1 MAITWFYINQFGL
14 ICTMH
19 ETSITNTTAWKNLQ
33 VHYNQVK
40 NESIRAMFDSND
52 DRFNQLS
59 LSWQDFLVDYSKN
72 RVSKDTIELL
82 LQLAREAGVENA
94 RDAMFGGEEINITE
108 KRAVLHTALR
118 NRSNSAVFVGGQDVM
133 PAINHELGKMK
144 AFCEQIHSGNWQ
156 GFSGFPI
163 KQIVNIG
170 IGGSDLGPVMV
181 TEALKPFQIAGIE
194 SYFVSNIDGTHI
206 AETLKQLNPE
216 TTLFLIASKTF
227 TTQET
232 MTNALTARAW
242 LVDKLGDEAAVAN
255 HFVALSTNEEAVSAF
270 GINPDN
276 MFQFWDWVG
285 GRYSLWSAIG
295 LSIALNI
302 GFKNFEELLEGAHE
316 MDNHFCNTP
325 FEKNIPVILA
335 MIGVWYNN
343 FYGYE
348 TEAILPYDQYLHRF
362 AAYFQQGNM
371 ESNGKSVDKSG
382 NIVNYQTGPIVWGEP
397 GTNGQH
403 AFYQLIHQGSKIV
416 PCDFIAPAT
425 SHNAI
430 GDHHNKLLANF
441 FAQTEALMKG
451 KSRDDARSDMEAQKK
466 LPSDIEALLPFKIF
480 TGNRPTNSILIKTL
494 TPKTLGSLIAMY
506 EHKIFVQGIV
516 WNINS
521 FDQWGVELGKQLANK
536 ILPELLMI
544 TPLPITTP
552 QPMA

>member
-194 SYFVSNIDGTHI
+194 SYFVSNIDG
-206 AETLKQLNPE
+206 
-216 TTLFLIASKTF
+216 
-227 TTQET
+227 
-232 MTNALTARAW
+232 
-242 LVDKLGDEAAVAN
+242 
-255 HFVALSTNEEAVSAF
+255 
-270 GINPDN
+270 
-276 MFQFWDWVG
+276 
-285 GRYSLWSAIG
+285 
-295 LSIALNI
+295 
-302 GFKNFEELLEGAHE
+302 
-316 MDNHFCNTP
+316 
-325 FEKNIPVILA
+325 
-335 MIGVWYNN
+335 
-343 FYGYE
+343 
-348 TEAILPYDQYLHRF
+348 
-362 AAYFQQGNM
+362 
-371 ESNGKSVDKSG
+371 
-382 NIVNYQTGPIVWGEP
+382 
-397 GTNGQH
+397 
-403 AFYQLIHQGSKIV
+403 
-416 PCDFIAPAT
+416 
-425 SHNAI
+425 SH
-430 GDHHNKLLANF
+430 
-441 FAQTEALMKG
+441 T
-451 KSRDDARSDMEAQKK
+451 
-466 LPSDIEALLPFKIF
+466 
-480 TGNRPTNSILIKTL
+480 
-494 TPKTLGSLIAMY
+494 
-506 EHKIFVQGIV
+506 
-516 WNINS
+516 
-521 FDQWGVELGKQLANK
+521 
-536 ILPELLMI
+536 
-544 TPLPITTP
+544 
-552 QPMA
+552 